1 MELQFE
7 KNTLPCLQQV
17 LWDTQ
22 TMELTQELRLP
33 EGMPDIGQV
42 VSCWAQPVIRGK
54 EWRSDRISVNGGVMC
69 WVLYTPEDEGTS
81 QSIAAWMPYQMKWD
95 IPQTRHDGTI
105 LAQPFIRS
113 ADARS
118 LSSRKLML
126 RANMGMQVQA
136 MAPGETSAYTPGELP
151 ADVQVKK
158 RTYPMLLPVEAGEK
172 AFQIEEDIPL
182 PTNLPQPEQLVRHS
196 LHPQLS
202 EWKLMTDKVVFR
214 GAGHLHILYRGAD
227 GQLHTWDY
235 ELPISQYA
243 DLDREY
249 DTEATAD
256 VLPAVTNLELDLI
269 DGQLRLKA
277 GLTGQYM
284 VYQRPLV
291 EFVEDAYSPIRSV
304 EPRWEELT
312 IPAVLDNMN
321 STMRVEQSV
330 ETDGGNVIDLAFYP
344 DSPQQSYGDDR
355 VEVRLPGVF
364 QLLGQNS
371 QGALESTNAYWEE
384 TEMIPMAESSRVQTR
399 VLPAGTPQAM
409 ANSGGVSMQADLA
422 AHHQILG
429 GQEMPTITGLTLGEE
444 QAKDPVRPS
453 LILRRAGE
461 ESLWDIAKATGTTV
475 EDIRKANRL
484 EGEPEAQRML
494 LIPIP

>member
-22 TMELTQELRLP
+22 TVELTQELRLP

-69 WVLYTPEDEGTS
+69 WVLYTPEEEGVP
-81 QSIAAWMPYQMKWD
+81 QAIAAWMPYQMKWD

-105 LAQPFIRS
+105 LAQPFVHS

-136 MAPGETSAYTPGELP
+136 MAPGETAIYVPGELP
-151 ADVQVKK
+151 ADVQVLRK
-158 RTYPMLLPVEAGEK
+158 TYPMLLPVEAGEK

-182 PTNLPQPEQLVRHS
+182 PTNLPKPEQLVRYS
-196 LHPQLS
+196 LHPELS
-202 EWKLMTDKVVFR
+202 EWKMMTDKVVFR
-214 GAGHLHILYRGAD
+214 GTGHLHMLYRGAD
-227 GQLHTWDY
+227 GQLHTWAH
-235 ELPISQYA
+235 ELPLSQYA

-269 DGQLRLKA
+269 EGQLRLKA

-284 VYQRPLV
+284 VYERPMV
-291 EFVEDAYSPIRSV
+291 ELVEDAYSPVRSV
-304 EPRWEELT
+304 EPRWEALT
-312 IPAVLDNMN
+312 IPAVLDNLR

-330 ETDGGNVIDLAFYP
+330 EADGGNVIDLAFYP
-344 DSPQQSYGDDR
+344 DSPQQSYTEAG

-364 QLLGQNS
+364 QLLGLNS
-371 QGALESTNAYWEE
+371 QGVLENTNAYWEE
-384 TEMIPMAESSRVQTR
+384 TEMIPTAETSRAQTR
-399 VLPAGTPQAM
+399 MLPVGMPQAM
-409 ANSGGVSMQADLA
+409 TNSGGVSMQADLA
-422 AHHQILG
+422 THHQILG
-429 GQEMPTITGLTLGEE
+429 GQELPAVTGLVLGEE
-444 QAKDPVRPS
+444 KPKDPQRPS

-461 ESLWDIAKATGTTV
+461 ESLWDIAKSTGTTV
-475 EDIRKANRL
+475 GDIRKANRL
-484 EGEPEAQRML
+484 EGEPEAERML

>member
-1 MELQFE
+1 MEVLFE

-42 VSCWAQPVIRGK
+42 AACWAQPVIRGK

-69 WVLYTPEDEGTS
+69 WVLYTPEEEGVP
-81 QSIAAWMPYQMKWD
+81 QAIAAWMPYQMKWD

-105 LAQPFIRS
+105 LAQPFLRS

-126 RANMGMQVQA
+126 RTNMGMQVQA
-136 MAPGETSAYTPGELP
+136 MAPGETTVYAPGELP
-151 ADVQVKK
+151 ADVQVLRK
-158 RTYPMLLPVEAGEK
+158 TYPMLLPVEAGEK
-172 AFQIEEDIPL
+172 AFQIEEDIPI
-182 PTNLPQPEQLVRHS
+182 PTNLPQPEQIVRYS
-196 LHPQLS
+196 LHPELS

-214 GAGHLHILYRGAD
+214 GTGHLHILYRGAD
-227 GQLHTWDY
+227 GQLHIWDY
-235 ELPISQYA
+235 ELPLSQYA

-249 DTEATAD
+249 DTDSSAD

-277 GLTGQYM
+277 GLTGQYT
-284 VYQRPLV
+284 VYQRPMMEL
-291 EFVEDAYSPIRSV
+291 VEDAYSPVRSV

-312 IPAVLDNMN
+312 IPAVLDNVN

-330 ETDGGNVIDLAFYP
+330 EADGGNVIDLAFYP
-344 DSPQQSYGDDR
+344 DSPQQSYTEDG
-355 VEVRLPGVF
+355 VEVRFPGVF

-371 QGALESTNAYWEE
+371 QGVLESTNAYWEE
-384 TEMIPMAESSRVQTR
+384 TEHIPAAENSHIQTR
-399 VLPAGTPQAM
+399 ALPGGTPQAM
-409 ANSGGVSMQADLA
+409 TNSGGVSMQADLTT
-422 AHHQILG
+422 HHRILG
-429 GQEMPTITGLTLGEE
+429 GQEMPTVTALTLGEE
-444 QAKDPVRPS
+444 QVKDPQRPS

-475 EDIRKANRL
+475 DSIRKANRL
-484 EGEPEAQRML
+484 EGEPEATRML